1 MMKSGGLSRD
11 MKCIYRRAKD
21 EAHYNAT
28 LFLRMLSEVGP
39 FETAE
44 RLVTSNAPSDGFTAL
59 WERGR
64 LDLTVEALVLQPRY
78 RGLFDDDL
86 LDAARRRLA
95 EYGYDVTSE
104 VPEARESA
112 IREDIAPA
120 PPAPPPSVT
129 PAAAPAGWFR
139 IPIARLPGGGGT
151 AGHGRLGRTAT
162 GSRHAGNSGSSLRSS
177 RPGERIPKAPL
188 PCS

>member
-129 PAAAPAGWFR
+129 PAAAPAGWYPDPYR
-139 IPIARLPGGGGT
+139 EAAWRWWD
-151 AGHGRLGRTAT
+151 GRTWTAWT
-162 GSRHAGNSGSSLRSS
+162 DRNWQPPR
-177 RPGERIPKAPL
+177 R
-188 PCS
+188 